1 MIASMKN
8 EGQTIDDNEYVKLI
22 EKMREMKKE
31 ESKRDATVEE
41 IEKAMKD
48 FVKEQEDMKVTEGT
62 GLKMKRPPRTVKE
75 TIETLKE
82 ADRRYE
88 GAKSYLFG
96 KTTDKVK

>member
-82 ADRRYE
+82 ADNRYE
-88 GAKSYLFG
+88 VAKPFLFG
-96 KTTDKVK
+96 